1 MVIHEQQKKE
11 PLGFVKVTSAEQ
23 FPRWA
28 PRAEVVN
35 FFHETMQPYE
45 DTPQDICSA
54 LDYAFS
60 GSHYAGGFLML
71 ASTGEELAGA
81 LLMLRTG
88 MTGFVPEHFLVFVTV
103 NPQLR
108 GQGIGQR
115 LIERCLAEC
124 DGSVKLHVDF
134 DNPAKR
140 LYERLGFE
148 HCYAEMRLK
157 R

>member
-1 MVIHEQQKKE
+1 MVDQGHKQSALRYI
-11 PLGFVKVTSAEQ
+11 KVTSPAL
-23 FPRWA
+23 FPAWA
-28 PRAEVVN
+28 PRPTVVR
-35 FFHETMQPYE
+35 FFNETMRPYE
-45 DTPQDICSA
+45 DRPEDIERA

-60 GSHYAGGFLML
+60 EDLYAGGFLML
-71 ASTGEELAGA
+71 AGIDETLAGA

-88 MTGFVPEHFLVFVTV
+88 MAGYVPENLLVFVTV

-108 GQGIGQR
+108 GQNIGRR
-115 LIERCLAEC
+115 LIECSIEEC
-124 DGSVKLHVDF
+124 SGSVKLHVDH

-148 HCYAEMRLK
+148 HGYAEMRLK